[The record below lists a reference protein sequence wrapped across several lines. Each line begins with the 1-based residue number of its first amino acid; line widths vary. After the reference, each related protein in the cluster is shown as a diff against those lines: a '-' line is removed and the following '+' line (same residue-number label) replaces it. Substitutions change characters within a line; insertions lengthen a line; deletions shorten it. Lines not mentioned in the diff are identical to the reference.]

1 MPINACW
8 LHSARVAPLTKLKEL
23 TVNTRRPPFKVPLE
37 ASIVCVA
44 LLATLMARRALLI
57 SGDWPTGGIRLL
69 SVPSKCS
76 ATNDGPCDRGVTEL
90 LLAGP
95 RQRSER
101 SERTINGRPA
111 SLSL

>member
-44 LLATLMARRALLI
+44 LLATLMARGAPLI
-57 SGDWPTGGIRLL
+57 PLNVVESVFRLL
-69 SVPSKCS
+69 SVLCTIALLPL
-76 ATNDGPCDRGVTEL
+76 TVPVTVVL
-90 LLAGP
+90 LSCCWPGP
-95 RQRSER
+95 RQRIR
-101 SERTINGRPA
+101 AVG
-111 SLSL
+111 